1 MNLKVN
7 VPVKLVR
14 HNSHFMVKLTEVDTF
29 CDNTLAERIQFRTG
43 NEFGYLRDRDA
54 PNEYLFEFFVNAAD
68 INELVGE
75 IKAIVLNSTNEVL
88 AESEVIDIPLAKE
101 MIRGTSTATFEF
113 KPLNI

>member
-14 HNSHFMVKLTEVDTF
+14 HNAHFIVKLTEVDTF
-29 CDNTLAERIQFRTG
+29 YDDTLAERIQFRTG

-101 MIRGTSTATFEF
+101 IISGTSAATYEF
-113 KPLNI
+113 QTLYM

>member
-7 VPVKLVR
+7 VPVKMVS
-14 HNSHFMVKLTEVDTF
+14 HNSHFRVKLTEVDTF
-29 CDNTLAERIQFRTG
+29 YDDTLAERIQFRTG

-54 PNEYLFEFFVNAAD
+54 PDEYLFEFFVHTED

-75 IKAIVLNSTNEVL
+75 IKAIVLNSTDEIL

-101 MIRGTSTATFEF
+101 IISGTSAATYEF
-113 KPLNI
+113 KMLLI

>member
-75 IKAIVLNSTNEVL
+75 TKAIVLNSTNEVL